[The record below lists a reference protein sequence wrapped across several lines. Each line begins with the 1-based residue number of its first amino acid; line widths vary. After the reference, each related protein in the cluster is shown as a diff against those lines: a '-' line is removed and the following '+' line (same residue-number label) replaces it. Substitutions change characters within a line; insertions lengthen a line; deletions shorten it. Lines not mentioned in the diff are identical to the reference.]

1 MNSTSNKNIAI
12 GDYYAINLKLPPFSL
27 TQYVEI
33 FHENDDKYLILYD
46 IKNYFSNKIN
56 LNRRII
62 PYKFRFYVGCVNG
75 TVTLP

>member
-46 IKNYFSNKIN
+46 IQNYLSKIDFDLMKNNVKMFK
-56 LNRRII
+56 
-62 PYKFRFYVGCVNG
+62 
-75 TVTLP
+75 